1 MSAAI
6 RAVGTALVACLV
18 IKGLAWLVT
27 PAIPVLAAVFALTVI
42 LAVILS

>member
-1 MSAAI
+1 MSAAV
-6 RAVGTALVACLV
+6 RAVAIALVSCLV

-42 LAVILS
+42 LAVTLS